1 MAREGEREEGGGT
14 EVERQGERLSETG
27 ETESET
33 GEGGGSVEFQQSLG
47 KYWIRRG
54 WLFFNLASKI
64 PIHK

>member
-1 MAREGEREEGGGT
+1 M
-14 EVERQGERLSETG
+14 ERQGERLSETG